1 MNKDELKKEFKENF
15 RALQKIINSWELI
28 PGSPSDEFDAL
39 NHKILSHLY
48 KGSDTDKISDV
59 LYSEI
64 VVFYGLDIEK
74 EETEKF
80 ASEISE
86 WWNQL

>member
-1 MNKDELKKEFKENF
+1 MYHEDLKKEFKENF

-28 PGSPSDEFDAL
+28 PCSPSDEFDAL

-64 VVFYGLDIEK
+64 VAFYGLDIEK